1 MKILSNTQ
9 IHFILDGQYEDS
21 NFHDLSSEDKF
32 IKIRKYIN
40 DLLANAAL
48 SLAEN
53 PDQRTRYIEFIELY
67 ASCLYSCN
75 HDYVAEYYG
84 ETEG

>member
-21 NFHDLSSEDKF
+21 NFNDLSSEDKF
-32 IKIRKYIN
+32 IKIRKHIN
-40 DLLANAAL
+40 DLLANTAL

-53 PDQRTRYIEFIELY
+53 PDQRTRYIKLIELY

-75 HDYVAEYYG
+75 HDYVAEHYG
-84 ETEG
+84 KTEG

>member
-9 IHFILDGQYEDS
+9 IHCILDGQYEDS
-21 NFHDLSSEDKF
+21 NFNDLSSEDKF
-32 IKIRKYIN
+32 KKIRKHIN
-40 DLLANAAL
+40 AQLANAAL

-53 PDQRTRYIEFIELY
+53 PDQRTRYIELIELY